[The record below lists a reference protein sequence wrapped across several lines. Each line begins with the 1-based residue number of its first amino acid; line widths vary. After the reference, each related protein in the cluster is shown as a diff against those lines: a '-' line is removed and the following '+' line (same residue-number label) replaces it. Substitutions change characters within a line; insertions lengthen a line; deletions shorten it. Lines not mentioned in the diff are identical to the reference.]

1 MDDTGKIPDAVN
13 QPLAS
18 PSGGRAAGRTIMQ
31 SEWLKHQ
38 LTDQER
44 EAFDRDGY
52 FLVENA
58 ISEETVARANA
69 AVDRLIATYR
79 DQEGLEENA
88 RINYLDF
95 IGRDREFMDLLDCP
109 TTFPKVWNILG
120 WNIQLYHSHLIWTP
134 PLQPGEPDPG
144 YNWHKDSGRLNQE
157 LETDPQPRISL
168 KVAYFLTD
176 TSVPGRANLYVVP
189 GSHLTNKLE
198 DIVDGQPRGGMPV
211 LAKPGTA
218 VFFDRRIF
226 HASSPNTSDVT
237 RKVLFYGY
245 SYRWLRPRDDMRIEE
260 WLDDADPIQK
270 QLLGISL
277 SGGHGYSSPQEE
289 DVPLRAWMREQLG
302 SASVPA

>member
-1 MDDTGKIPDAVN
+1 MV
-13 QPLAS
+13 
-18 PSGGRAAGRTIMQ
+18 
-31 SEWLKHQ
+31 
-38 LTDQER
+38 
-44 EAFDRDGY
+44 
-52 FLVENA
+52 
-58 ISEETVARANA
+58 RANA
-69 AVDRLIATYR
+69 AVDRLMAAYR
-79 DQEGLEENA
+79 DQEGLDENA
-88 RINYLDF
+88 RLNYLDF

-134 PLQPGEPDPG
+134 PLQPGDPDPG

-189 GSHLTNKLE
+189 GSHLTNKLD
-198 DIVDGQPRGGMPV
+198 DIVDGQPRGAMPV

-260 WLDDADPIQK
+260 WLDDADPIQQ
-270 QLLGISL
+270 QLLGISP

-302 SASVPA
+302 TASVPA